1 MLIFTIIMFA
11 AAALFL
17 ALGIAIFNGKTSLI
31 HDYHQK
37 NVKESEQKNYG
48 RAFSKGMFA
57 LCITF
62 IVSGTL
68 SSIGKYAKAAV
79 IALYTGLFI
88 SIIIIIKVQKKYN
101 GGIFS

>member
-37 NVKESEQKNYG
+37 NVKESD
-48 RAFSKGMFA
+48 
-57 LCITF
+57 
-62 IVSGTL
+62 
-68 SSIGKYAKAAV
+68 
-79 IALYTGLFI
+79 
-88 SIIIIIKVQKKYN
+88 QKKRKAEDEMVT
-101 GGIFS
+101 